1 MAQTKNEQ
9 SVHATGWGITMVH
22 RVSLALTA
30 VLLSSAAAA
39 TAAELPTF
47 EIIGFPLTQH
57 QLTVLNTGI
66 VQERPPAP
74 GLTLAS
80 MPASPVQIGVVTPR
94 SKQEF
99 AEKDGSPA
107 QN

>member
-1 MAQTKNEQ
+1 
-9 SVHATGWGITMVH
+9 MVH

-57 QLTVLNTGI
+57 QLTVLNSDI
-66 VQERPPAP
+66 VQERSPAAFS
-74 GLTLAS
+74 LTLAGL
-80 MPASPVQIGVVTPR
+80 PVSPVQIGVLTPR
-94 SKQEF
+94 SRQEF
-99 AEKDGSPA
+99 AAKEGSA
-107 QN
+107 RHN